1 MSRVRGTAAKASG
14 PHWTGRHSKVR
25 IHRLSKDLHA
35 VVDAASKSFL
45 PIPYGMA
52 DFSAIRRGGFLYVD
66 KTPFLRELEN
76 ERYAFFLRP
85 RRFGKT
91 CWLSVLEHYYDRTR
105 KDGFGALF
113 TGTDIGSK
121 PTRSRSSYAVLRL
134 NFSAFG
140 KRLETLEERFEE
152 YCHTR
157 LRGMLEANADVFPEA
172 LAQRILALSTMG
184 ARLNELFLH
193 AERLGVRLFLLIDE
207 YDNFANTILAGEG
220 EAAYRRLTHGSGFF
234 RDFFATVKAGTE
246 SGNLERLF
254 ITGVSPVTM
263 DDVTSGFNIGTNIS
277 FDAAY
282 NQLAGF
288 TEKEVDDL
296 VMAYRESGVLDTA
309 HDAAIAVMREWYNGY
324 RFAEDAEDDVYNT
337 DMVLYYLKHSIPNKR
352 GPGVLIDAN
361 VRVDYAKLRHLV
373 VVNRDATLAAARAA
387 DAEAPAEAAPP
398 RQVSNAA
405 ELQGAKALGLN
416 GNFDVLR
423 EVIADGHVDSDLCP
437 SFPMEQLGQ
446 RENFVTLLHCFGL
459 LSIHGTVDG
468 RLRLGVPNQTVRQLM
483 YGYLRDAYRDV
494 GVFSVD
500 LLAFEDLVWAMA
512 RDGEWR
518 PAVDYLADAVR
529 RQTSVRDYVQGERL
543 LQGFL
548 AAYLGASS
556 CFVFHTEQELGKG
569 YADMVLAP
577 LTIRYPSLRHGYVI
591 ELKYLKRDQES
602 DAATHAAL
610 DAAKDQLGGYLAD
623 ERLARQHPTTRF
635 TGLALVFR
643 GWELAGAEAVDQPT
657 R

>member
-1 MSRVRGTAAKASG
+1 MATAAAK
-14 PHWTGRHSKVR
+14 P
-25 IHRLSKDLHA
+25 
-35 VVDAASKSFL
+35 FP

-52 DFSAIRRGGFLYVD
+52 DFRAIRREGFLYVD
-66 KTPFLRELEN
+66 KTRFVRELEN

-91 CWLSVLEHYYDRTR
+91 CWLSLLEHYYDRTR
-105 KDGFGALF
+105 KDGFEALF
-113 TGTDIGSK
+113 AGTQIGRA
-121 PTRSRSSYAVLRL
+121 PTATNGSYAVLRL
-134 NFSAFG
+134 NFSAFS

-157 LRGMLEANADVFPEA
+157 LRGMLEANADVFTEA
-172 LAQRILALSTMG
+172 LASRILAPSTMG
-184 ARLNELFLH
+184 GRLNELFLH
-193 AERLGVRLFLLIDE
+193 AERRGVRLFLLIDE

-220 EAAYRRLTHGSGFF
+220 EAAYHELTHGSGFF

-254 ITGVSPVTM
+254 ITGVSPLTM

-277 FDAAY
+277 FAAAY
-282 NQLAGF
+282 NQMLGF
-288 TEKEVDDL
+288 TEKEVADL
-296 VMAYRESGVLDTA
+296 ATMYREAGALDKA
-309 HDAAIAVMREWYNGY
+309 HDAAMAVMREWYNGY

-352 GPGVLIDAN
+352 GPGTLIDAN

-373 VVNRDATLAAARAA
+373 VVNREATLAAERAA
-387 DAEAPAEAAPP
+387 AAEHPRRISTSAELRDAE
-398 RQVSNAA
+398 
-405 ELQGAKALGLN
+405 ALGLN

-423 EVIADGHVDSDLCP
+423 QVIAEGQVDSNLRQ

-459 LSIHGTVDG
+459 LSIRGAADG
-468 RLRLGVPNQTVRQLM
+468 RPRLGVPNQTVRQLM

-494 GVFSVD
+494 GVFSMD
-500 LLAFEDLVWAMA
+500 LLAFEDLIWTMA
-512 RDGEWR
+512 RDGKWR

-529 RQTSVRDYVQGERL
+529 RQTSVRDYMQGERL

-548 AAYLGASS
+548 AAYLGAAS

-569 YADMVLAP
+569 FADMVLAP
-577 LTIRYPSLRHGYVI
+577 LATRYPSLRHGYVI
-591 ELKYLKRDQES
+591 ELKYLKRDRRSE
-602 DAATHAAL
+602 AL
-610 DAAKDQLGGYLAD
+610 AHSTLAAAKDQLRGYLAD

-643 GWELAGAEAVDQPT
+643 GWELVGAEAVESPSAESA
-657 R
+657 